1 VPPVSDRRNDG
12 VVTDSR
18 LFVLMGSGETSPT
31 MVDIHRDLV
40 KRLDGDGR
48 PTGLLLDTPYAF
60 QENAPSISAK
70 AQQYFAESVGLSVDV
85 APADAESAAS
95 GIRTADWVFSG
106 PGSPTYA
113 LDQWRD
119 GPVQRALQERL
130 RAGRGMTVLASA
142 AAVTVG
148 AKALPVYEIYKV
160 GATPYWLP
168 GLGLTGHLGL
178 DVVVI
183 PHYDNSEGGTHD
195 TRYCYLGERRLTVLE
210 AELAEDGGVLGI
222 DEHTAVIIDLDS
234 ETLEVH
240 GRGGFTVRRAGGSS
254 VLPSGSE
261 LTLTTLRAMLAGV
274 SAPPSTV
281 PSRESED
288 RPAPTTRTL
297 VEITHDAE
305 SRFDVAQTERDATA
319 MVESILDLETAI
331 REWSADTEED
341 EGTDLAR
348 DVLRGLVIRL
358 GEAATEGLRDP
369 DEVVRPLVDP
379 LLSLRERLRDDA
391 AYQTAD
397 EIRDIITEAGI
408 EVHDI
413 DTGTE
418 WSTAGRE

>member
-1 VPPVSDRRNDG
+1 M
-12 VVTDSR
+12 TDSR

-31 MVDIHRDLV
+31 MVDIHRDVV
-40 KRLDGDGR
+40 KRLDGGGR

-70 AQQYFAESVGLSVDV
+70 AQQYFAESVGLTVDV
-85 APADAESAAS
+85 APADAESAAV

-113 LDQWRD
+113 LDIWRE

-130 RAGRGMTVLASA
+130 RAGRGITVLASA

-160 GATPYWLP
+160 GATPYWMP
-168 GLGLTGHLGL
+168 GLGLTDELGL

-183 PHYDNSEGGTHD
+183 PHYDNTEGGTHD

-210 AELAEDGGVLGI
+210 AELADDGGVLGI

-240 GRGGFTVRRAGGSS
+240 GRGSFTVRRAGQSS

-261 LTLTTLRAMLAGV
+261 LTLTALRAMLAGV
-274 SAPPSTV
+274 SAPPTTV
-281 PSRESED
+281 PSRESAA
-288 RPAPTTRTL
+288 RPAPATRTL
-297 VEITHDAE
+297 VEITREAE
-305 SRFDVAQTERDATA
+305 ARFDAAQDERNAAA
-319 MVESILDLETAI
+319 MVESILDLETAV
-331 REWSADTEED
+331 RDWSADTEED

-358 GEAATEGLRDP
+358 GEAATDGLRDP
-369 DEVVRPLVDP
+369 DDVMRPLVDP
-379 LLSLRERLRDDA
+379 LLSLRERLRDGA

-397 EIRDIITEAGI
+397 EIRNIVAEAGI
-408 EVHDI
+408 EVHDT
-413 DTGTE
+413 DAGPE
-418 WSTAGRE
+418 WSTAGRD